1 MNNEEKK
8 DFKEIIDLI
17 LEYRKINRL
26 SVDQRNKLRQLI
38 SKKLPLVTDVG
49 DDEELIQ
56 NALFIIGDHYYELEK
71 EFQIDTI
78 QRQKISS
85 IINDIDKINYPS
97 KINHIIDQSKSRN
110 KLMRMLVAK
119 AIERCQER
127 IRLAQEKNKNDQ
139 KLIIQ
144 QKKITDSLLKLIEDE
159 DPDVR
164 FAAIEA
170 CKKIDD
176 PAVVHALEKS
186 VKSEKNTFVRIA
198 AEGTLSSMLKRRH
211 RL

>member
-1 MNNEEKK
+1 
-8 DFKEIIDLI
+8 
-17 LEYRKINRL
+17 
-26 SVDQRNKLRQLI
+26 
-38 SKKLPLVTDVG
+38 
-49 DDEELIQ
+49 
-56 NALFIIGDHYYELEK
+56 
-71 EFQIDTI
+71 
-78 QRQKISS
+78 
-85 IINDIDKINYPS
+85 
-97 KINHIIDQSKSRN
+97 
-110 KLMRMLVAK
+110 MLVAK